1 MTLDESRHI
10 TREAVRLQEKSA
22 RWMKSSQEEEKVWI
36 GNFILWGPTW
46 KDVPLREAEPS
57 PNGRSPSRTR
67 RRLAKPYRIE
77 TPTRRNPP
85 TRSVDFVVTHPIQTR
100 FTCPACKLKYTT
112 RHSLVHHVGVLH
124 TRLNLNLNTKFQL
137 AHGAAVPPVDIDGS
151 NEKACPFCLRTFP
164 STRLC
169 SQHIREQHMREASE
183 KRAREAVEK
192 ERQRGSAM
200 AHTKWGE
207 AEIAQFK
214 EALARLGPR
223 NNAALASAVG
233 TRDKQ
238 QITTL
243 KSRFLKDN
251 PTWLEENHHPAQP
264 TATTSTL
271 PEPCQHPGT
280 LSDSQHHPIASH
292 RKHPG
297 QTTEETAQRLEKL
310 DRALSLLRP
319 NPVTQWE
326 PEPRERQ
333 PPAPDGRGVIRP
345 AAPHAYASTHTY
357 QHTHTPAPS
366 RCDGPVLPGARDTCT
381 CTQSLPLHVGLV
393 RNRHNKILNRL
404 ANAVPP
410 SKGIK
415 NQEQVVPGDTHEPQ
429 VPRGNESR

>member
-1 MTLDESRHI
+1 
-10 TREAVRLQEKSA
+10 
-22 RWMKSSQEEEKVWI
+22 MKSSQEEEKVWI

-85 TRSVDFVVTHPIQTR
+85 TRVKPFPTRQRHPLSR
-100 FTCPACKLKYTT
+100 RAPH
-112 RHSLVHHVGVLH
+112 RSHVRCASTSTPRATANH
-124 TRLNLNLNTKFQL
+124 YRL

-238 QITTL
+238 QITTF